1 MVNPPP
7 MTLAQPDP
15 AGLVSGVC
23 DESAVPSASV
33 KVSSIRYAAPTT
45 QPTIVLIHSQMIC
58 LHPLPEMVYM
68 LPLGL
73 SCLSLA
79 PCLAQRFAIAGCLA
93 YMYLR
98 CLAERKGMGH
108 LTLTIARRHPSRAR
122 LPPLP

>member
-79 PCLAQRFAIAGCLA
+79 AGAVPGPALCYRWVFPEHEPAL
-93 YMYLR
+93 LGGT
-98 CLAERKGMGH
+98 EGH
-108 LTLTIARRHPSRAR
+108 GAPYSDHR
-122 LPPLP
+122 

>member
-58 LHPLPEMVYM
+58 LHPLPEM
-68 LPLGL
+68 
-73 SCLSLA
+73 
-79 PCLAQRFAIAGCLA
+79 A

-108 LTLTIARRHPSRAR
+108 IIPVSHCRPAPACTRHI
-122 LPPLP
+122 LD

>member
-33 KVSSIRYAAPTT
+33 EVSSITYAAPTT

-79 PCLAQRFAIAGCLA
+79 AGAVPGPPFCFF
-93 YMYLR
+93 R
-98 CLAERKGMGH
+98 GVSC
-108 LTLTIARRHPSRAR
+108 TVPS
-122 LPPLP
+122 